1 MRRDELAER
10 LRRAYRVEM
19 DPDTAARHLSV
30 VSARLGTAQASRPGG
45 GRFRRRVAALA
56 AALAV
61 TLPGGLA
68 LAAEGTVPG
77 DVLYPVKLAT
87 ERVRSIFDAAVTAEH
102 RLEEVETMLERDVP
116 LDRVVG
122 HLDVARDAVDDM
134 AEGEELQ
141 DRLERLTKR
150 VRDRMMADR
159 PGDRPFGD
167 DEGGP
172 GNDRRDRQVDD
183 REDVAPGDTAPSG
196 DVTRPHDRRSDRLG
210 DGEMDRP
217 GDG

>member
-19 DPDTAARHLSV
+19 DPDTAARQLSV
-30 VSARLGTAQASRPGG
+30 VSARLGTSQASRPGG

-56 AALAV
+56 TALAV

-102 RLEEVETMLERDVP
+102 RLEEVETMLERGVP

-122 HLDVARDAVDDM
+122 HLDVARDAVADM
-134 AEGEELQ
+134 AEREELQ
-141 DRLERLTKR
+141 DRLERLAKR
-150 VRDRMMADR
+150 IRDRMIA
-159 PGDRPFGD
+159 DRPFGD
-167 DEGGP
+167 DEEGP
-172 GNDRRDRQVDD
+172 VNGRRDRQVDD
-183 REDVAPGDTAPSG
+183 REDVAPGDTPPAD